1 MITNE
6 PPLTGATT
14 MATEAFT
21 VRAETDIVHQLDSM
35 AGALD
40 RSRNYLV
47 NQALREYL
55 KTHARQIEKISQGIT
70 AADRGEVIEH
80 DEVIKEMA
88 AIAQPASGD
97 DFFNCAG
104 IWEDREIDQ
113 TSIRAKA
120 WPDRRG

>member
-1 MITNE
+1 
-6 PPLTGATT
+6 

-55 KTHARQIEKISQGIT
+55 KTHAWQVEKITQGIV
-70 AADRGEVIEH
+70 AADRGELVDH
-80 DEVIKEMA
+80 DDVM
-88 AIAQPASGD
+88 
-97 DFFNCAG
+97 
-104 IWEDREIDQ
+104 REIEELIEQ
-113 TSIRAKA
+113 KAKGRA
-120 WPDRRG
+120 

>member
-1 MITNE
+1 
-6 PPLTGATT
+6 

-55 KTHARQIEKISQGIT
+55 KTHAWQVEKISQGIA
-70 AADRGEVIEH
+70 AADRGELVDHDDVMREMEELIEQ
-80 DEVIKEMA
+80 KTK
-88 AIAQPASGD
+88 G
-97 DFFNCAG
+97 
-104 IWEDREIDQ
+104 
-113 TSIRAKA
+113 RA
-120 WPDRRG
+120 

>member
-1 MITNE
+1 
-6 PPLTGATT
+6 

-21 VRAETDIVHQLDSM
+21 VRAESDVVHQLDSM

-55 KTHARQIEKISQGIT
+55 KTHAWQVENITQGIA
-70 AADRGEVIEH
+70 AADRGEVIGHE
-80 DEVIKEMA
+80 DVIKEMETVV
-88 AIAQPASGD
+88 QPASAD
-97 DFFNCAG
+97 DFFDCAG
-104 IWEDREIDQ
+104 IWEERDIDQ
-113 TSIRAKA
+113 TAIRAKA

>member
-1 MITNE
+1 
-6 PPLTGATT
+6 

-21 VRAETDIVHQLDSM
+21 VRTESDIVHQLDSM

-55 KTHARQIEKISQGIT
+55 KTHARKIEKISQGI
-70 AADRGEVIEH
+70 ASADRGEVIKH
-80 DEVIKEMA
+80 DEVIKEME

-97 DFFNCAG
+97 DFFDCAG
-104 IWEDREIDQ
+104 IWEDLNIDQ
-113 TSIRAKA
+113 AAIRAKA